1 MEQLLLVGRLDCLPD
16 WLAGRA
22 DRSVFQMTLSERET
36 DRLEERERE
45 KERERERGKR
55 SYYGGKMRRKLSRSL
70 STATSSY
77 AR

>member
-45 KERERERGKR
+45 RKREREKEESGVITAEKR
-55 SYYGGKMRRKLSRSL
+55 EEN
-70 STATSSY
+70 
-77 AR
+77 